1 MIIGRYEIF
10 NAVDKVKVL
19 SSKYDYRKTPF
30 ANGPTDSP
38 EDILKRINGSKF
50 QLDSG
55 HWASVSNDAKVY

>member
-1 MIIGRYEIF
+1 MGQDF
-10 NAVDKVKVL
+10 HLGNHFKSPL

-55 HWASVSNDAKVY
+55 HWASVSNDAKVH

>member
-1 MIIGRYEIF
+1 M
-10 NAVDKVKVL
+10 L

-55 HWASVSNDAKVY
+55 HWASVSNDAKVH